1 MSLINPQAP
10 LEGGEI
16 HDPYKDWMRLAR
28 QSYTQSTDWLDINL
42 RGQWEKNL
50 ANFNSKHPP
59 GSKYN
64 SELYKKR
71 SRLFRPKT
79 RTTVKKLEAAMTTA
93 FFTNEEVVSIKPNN
107 INDPEQAA
115 SANVVGSVMQYRLT
129 NTIPWFTFL
138 VGAIQSAAV
147 NGVAI
152 AHVYWDYQEHKE
164 ERIQSDDDGL
174 PMFDEEG
181 PVLEKVTVR
190 IDDKPCIK
198 LVAPENFRIDPG
210 SDWTDPIGS
219 SPYLIQMIPMFVQD
233 VKERMKKDWMKVED
247 GDLMTGIKQSYD
259 TVRQAREGGRTDR
272 YEDAKKDI
280 VDHDIVWVHKNIIR
294 KDGEDWCFYTV
305 GTEHMLSK
313 PKRLVDMYPH
323 LRKGERPYVMGYSN
337 IESFRVYPAGTVE
350 LSQELQAA
358 SNDIWNQRFENI
370 RLAMNKRYHLRRDAN
385 IDVASLFRNIAGGV
399 VEMDDPDRDVRVIET
414 RDVTSSAYAEQDRI
428 NMDFDE
434 LQGNFSASTVAGARN
449 LNETVGGMSM
459 LAGNTNM
466 ITEFV
471 IRTFGE
477 TFVEPVLKQFMR
489 LEQFYE
495 NDLAIINLNG
505 AAAEFFPKGGTDDEI
520 DVIMRHE
527 LNLKVNVG
535 LNATD
540 PIKKNQHMMM
550 LLQQLSIIPGV
561 FRVLN
566 APEIIKELFANSG
579 FKNGERFISEDDPR
593 LMELEEAVQQLQGQ
607 LQSKEMEMQTRMQ
620 IQDMKNQ
627 GVVQVATIKA
637 EADLQREQ
645 MRVQLG
651 DLEIQIRMEAE
662 DTKRGEL
669 MLQRDALVAK
679 ILESERD
686 FNIGGKSG
694 VVANNQYGMV
704 PHAEG

>member
-1 MSLINPQAP
+1 
-10 LEGGEI
+10 
-16 HDPYKDWMRLAR
+16 MRLAR
-28 QSYTQSTDWLDINL
+28 RSYTQSTDWLDINL

-93 FFTNEEVVSIKPNN
+93 FFTNEEVVAIKPNN
-107 INDPEQAA
+107 VNDPDQSAA
-115 SANVVGSVMQYRLT
+115 ANVIGSVMQYRLT
-129 NTIPWFTFL
+129 HTIPWFTFL
-138 VGAIQSAAV
+138 VGAMQSAAV

-152 AHVYWDYQEHKE
+152 AHVYWDYKEHKE
-164 ERIQSDDDGL
+164 EVFDT
-174 PMFDEEG
+174 DEEG
-181 PVLEKVTVR
+181 LPQFDDNGPVTKKVTVR
-190 IDDKPCIK
+190 VDDKPCIK

-219 SPYLIQMIPMFVQD
+219 SPYLIQLIPMFVQD
-233 VKERMKKDWMKVED
+233 VKQRMKEDWIKLDD
-247 GDLMTGIKQSYD
+247 GELMSGIKQSYD
-259 TVRQAREGGRTDR
+259 TVRQARESGRTDR

-337 IESFRVYPAGTVE
+337 LESFRVYPAGTVE

-358 SNDIWNQRFENI
+358 SNDVWNQRFENI
-370 RLAMNKRYHLRRDAN
+370 KLAMNKRYHLRRDAN
-385 IDVASLFRNIAGGV
+385 IDVASLFRNVAGGV

-471 IRTFGE
+471 VRTFGE

-505 AAAEFFPKGGTDDEI
+505 KAAQFFPKGGTDDEI
-520 DVIMRHE
+520 DTIMQHE

-540 PIKKNQHMMM
+540 PIKKNQHMMT
-550 LLQQLSIIPGV
+550 LIQQLQILPGV

-566 APEIIKELFANSG
+566 IQEIIKELFANSG
-579 FKNGERFISEDDPR
+579 FKGGERFISGDDPR
-593 LMELEEAVQQLQGQ
+593 IAELEETLQQMQAQ
-607 LQSKEMEMQTRMQ
+607 IDSKDKELQTRIQ
-620 IQDMKNQ
+620 LQDMKNQ
-627 GVVQVATIKA
+627 GATQVASIRGEVELRK
-637 EADLQREQ
+637 EE
-645 MRVQLG
+645 MRTQLG

-662 DTKRGEL
+662 DTKKGEL
-669 MLQRDALVAK
+669 MLQRDALLTK
-679 ILESERD
+679 ILEAERD
-686 FNIGGKSG
+686 YNLGKTG
-694 VVANNQYGMV
+694 VIMNDDYGNV
-704 PHAEG
+704 PHAVG